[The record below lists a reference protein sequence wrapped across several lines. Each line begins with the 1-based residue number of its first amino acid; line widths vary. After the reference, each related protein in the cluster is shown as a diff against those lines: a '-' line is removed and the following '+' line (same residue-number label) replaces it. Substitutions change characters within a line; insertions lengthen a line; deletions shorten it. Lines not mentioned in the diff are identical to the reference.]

1 MKVNRNYRGR
11 ERHKHSL
18 MLERPRPGEP
28 RNCGTVVRLH
38 CWTQFIILKF
48 TTMEKAIKK
57 AKLLGNTGMVLVII
71 GLTGLASIS
80 DWQNFC
86 MLVVAVAAVMLVL
99 SNAILTDIHKNI
111 K

>member
-1 MKVNRNYRGR
+1 MTKGAI
-11 ERHKHSL
+11 
-18 MLERPRPGEP
+18 P
-28 RNCGTVVRLH
+28 TAA
-38 CWTQFIILKF
+38 QFIILKF
-48 TTMEKAIKK
+48 TVMEKAIKK

-71 GLTGLASIS
+71 GLTVLASIS
-80 DWQNFC
+80 DWQNFY

>member
-1 MKVNRNYRGR
+1 MIKGAI
-11 ERHKHSL
+11 
-18 MLERPRPGEP
+18 P
-28 RNCGTVVRLH
+28 TAA
-38 CWTQFIILKF
+38 QFIILKF

-80 DWQNFC
+80 DWQNFY

>member
-1 MKVNRNYRGR
+1 MTKGAI
-11 ERHKHSL
+11 
-18 MLERPRPGEP
+18 P
-28 RNCGTVVRLH
+28 TVA
-38 CWTQFIILKF
+38 QFIILKF

-57 AKLLGNTGMVLVII
+57 ARLLGNTGMVLVII

-80 DWQNFC
+80 DWQNFY

>member
-1 MKVNRNYRGR
+1 MTKGAI
-11 ERHKHSL
+11 
-18 MLERPRPGEP
+18 P
-28 RNCGTVVRLH
+28 TAA
-38 CWTQFIILKF
+38 QFIILKF

-80 DWQNFC
+80 DWQNFY

>member
-1 MKVNRNYRGR
+1 MTKGAI
-11 ERHKHSL
+11 
-18 MLERPRPGEP
+18 P
-28 RNCGTVVRLH
+28 TAA
-38 CWTQFIILKF
+38 QFIILKF

-71 GLTGLASIS
+71 GLTGLASIK
-80 DWQNFC
+80 DWQNFY
-86 MLVVAVAAVMLVL
+86 MLVLAVAAVMLVL

>member
-1 MKVNRNYRGR
+1 MTKGAI
-11 ERHKHSL
+11 
-18 MLERPRPGEP
+18 P
-28 RNCGTVVRLH
+28 TAA
-38 CWTQFIILKF
+38 QFIILKF
-48 TTMEKAIKK
+48 IAMEKAIKK

-71 GLTGLASIS
+71 GLTGLVSIS
-80 DWQNFC
+80 DWQNFY